1 MDFKTVEFKKASPV
15 WLRERGEEQNI
26 TVLMQTFV
34 PNGSNTELHMAGHCS
49 YQVYI
54 NGVFVF
60 FGPAR
65 AGRGYYRVDK
75 LPIGKYLT
83 EKENK

>member
-1 MDFKTVEFKKASPV
+1 MEFKAVNFKKASPV
-15 WLRERGEEQNI
+15 WLRDRGDEKNI
-26 TVLMQTFV
+26 TVLMQTFI
-34 PNGSNTELHMAGHCS
+34 PADNNTEIHMAGHCS

-54 NGVFVF
+54 NGEFVF

-83 EKENK
+83 EK